1 MGCVFGNRLRKEN
14 RLSMD
19 RALRIAKE
27 ASRRQWIQ
35 AVINILLL
43 LPTLFDMF
51 SISPHMQADNST
63 FNSAG
68 RDQYNSDGQLA
79 LQGAVQVTG
88 HL

>member
-1 MGCVFGNRLRKEN
+1 
-14 RLSMD
+14 
-19 RALRIAKE
+19 
-27 ASRRQWIQ
+27 
-35 AVINILLL
+35 
-43 LPTLFDMF
+43 MF
-51 SISPHMQADNST
+51 SISPPMQADNST